1 MKLCLG
7 ESLMAIHLWL
17 RVVLL
22 IVQVAK
28 REGITAERLPVVA
41 VMSLCR
47 VPLCDETRVRDTGI
61 EDNNRG
67 DRDVCLLNVVD
78 RNLTF
83 IVGVL
88 EDSKLCN
95 HTAV

>member
-1 MKLCLG
+1 M
-7 ESLMAIHLWL
+7 
-17 RVVLL
+17 
-22 IVQVAK
+22 
-28 REGITAERLPVVA
+28 
-41 VMSLCR
+41 
-47 VPLCDETRVRDTGI
+47 RDTGI